1 MIKINTIVYGRKK
14 IQPCRVDFTEQR
26 RYNYNMVIRFA
37 EERDLNP
44 IVGHDRHIAK
54 NELENRIKQKTVFV
68 AEVNSQFS
76 GWLRYNLFWDNTPF
90 MNMLYVLPPFRGRGV
105 GKALIAHFEKKM
117 KEDGYNCVM
126 TSTACDE
133 TAKFLYEKLG
143 YKNVGGFDYPD
154 DPYEIIY
161 LKKFDN

>member
-1 MIKINTIVYGRKK
+1 
-14 IQPCRVDFTEQR
+14 
-26 RYNYNMVIRFA
+26 
-37 EERDLNP
+37 
-44 IVGHDRHIAK
+44 
-54 NELENRIKQKTVFV
+54 
-68 AEVNSQFS
+68 
-76 GWLRYNLFWDNTPF
+76 
-90 MNMLYVLPPFRGRGV
+90 MLYVLPPFRGRGV

-126 TSTACDE
+126 TSTACNE

>member
-1 MIKINTIVYGRKK
+1 MLFRSSIASNVFFIFFSFHSFLFIIKALLGRSLRLRPLLFQIINFSVCEKRKSSFENYYIIFSKDVNSFEAISQKTKKINTIVYGRKK

-26 RYNYNMVIRFA
+26 RYNYNMVIRLA

-44 IVGHDRHIAK
+44 IAGHDRHIAK

-68 AEVNSQFS
+68 A
-76 GWLRYNLFWDNTPF
+76 
-90 MNMLYVLPPFRGRGV
+90 
-105 GKALIAHFEKKM
+105 
-117 KEDGYNCVM
+117 
-126 TSTACDE
+126 
-133 TAKFLYEKLG
+133 
-143 YKNVGGFDYPD
+143 D

>member
-1 MIKINTIVYGRKK
+1 
-14 IQPCRVDFTEQR
+14 
-26 RYNYNMVIRFA
+26 
-37 EERDLNP
+37 
-44 IVGHDRHIAK
+44 
-54 NELENRIKQKTVFV
+54 
-68 AEVNSQFS
+68 
-76 GWLRYNLFWDNTPF
+76 
-90 MNMLYVLPPFRGRGV
+90 
-105 GKALIAHFEKKM
+105 M

-126 TSTACDE
+126 TSTACNE